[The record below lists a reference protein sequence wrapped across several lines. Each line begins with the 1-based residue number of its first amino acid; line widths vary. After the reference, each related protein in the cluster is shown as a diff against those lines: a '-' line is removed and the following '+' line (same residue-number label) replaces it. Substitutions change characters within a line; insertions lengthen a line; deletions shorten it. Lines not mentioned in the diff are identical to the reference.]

1 MIYFYSFMDSVLINS
16 DHNNIFDSCR
26 KMNLVII
33 KAKIKDILNSKNR
46 NESKER

>member
-1 MIYFYSFMDSVLINS
+1 MDSVLINS
-16 DHNNIFDSCR
+16 NHNNILDSCR

-46 NESKER
+46 NESRER

>member
-1 MIYFYSFMDSVLINS
+1 MIYFCSFMDSVLINS
-16 DHNNIFDSCR
+16 NHNNILDSCR

-46 NESKER
+46 NESRER